1 MLCLSRLIE
10 RWSTLDQFSEE
21 AAGMG
26 RLALALMT
34 VMSLLLT
41 AYFGAAAWR
50 ASEAGGVGVDATGA
64 SSDD

>member
-1 MLCLSRLIE
+1 
-10 RWSTLDQFSEE
+10 
-21 AAGMG
+21 MG